1 MDKFYDMNEQWIEKK
16 KNDWKAKYSNL
27 KNKMKT
33 ERKNDFKKFL
43 YWLLIALPGKFTAVW

>member
-1 MDKFYDMNEQWIEKK
+1 MSNELKK

-27 KNKMKT
+27 KKKMKT

-43 YWLLIALPGKFTAVW
+43 Y

>member
-1 MDKFYDMNEQWIEKK
+1 MSNELKKK

-43 YWLLIALPGKFTAVW
+43 Y

>member
-1 MDKFYDMNEQWIEKK
+1 MSNELKKKK

-43 YWLLIALPGKFTAVW
+43 Y